1 MDAGRIAA
9 GNYMT
14 GNKRS
19 LLVLGAAW
27 VLTLM
32 GGYHLARA
40 AYGNFSLA
48 VMFESP
54 GAMLSLANSTAP
66 VELPPLA
73 RLAVEHIR
81 LLFGFYFLLSLAVF
95 ITGLGLVLKKAW
107 ALSAFIWLCY
117 LGAASCF
124 IVLLFP
130 GLAVPKPYTYE
141 GLALTPEFNAAVA
154 RAKIVLRVIAVL
166 FGAGAF
172 WFGWRFERPDVRNEF
187 AGSR

>member
-1 MDAGRIAA
+1 
-9 GNYMT
+9 MT
-14 GNKRS
+14 ENKRS
-19 LLVLGAAW
+19 VLVLGAAW
-27 VLTLM
+27 LLALM
-32 GGYHLARA
+32 GGYHVARA
-40 AYGNFSLA
+40 AIGNFSLA

-54 GAMLSLANSTAP
+54 VAMLRMASSTAP

-95 ITGLGLVLKKAW
+95 VTGAGLLLKKAW

-117 LGAASCF
+117 IGAASCF

-130 GLAVPKPYTYE
+130 GLAVPQPYVLD
-141 GLALTPEFNAAVA
+141 GVALTPEFNAAVA
-154 RAKIVLRVIAVL
+154 RAKVVLRVIAAL

-172 WFGWRFERPDVRNEF
+172 WFCRRFERPDIRNEF

>member
-1 MDAGRIAA
+1 
-9 GNYMT
+9 MT
-14 GNKRS
+14 ENKRS
-19 LLVLGAAW
+19 VLVLGAAW
-27 VLTLM
+27 ALVLL

-54 GAMLSLANSTAP
+54 AAMLSLANSTAP

-73 RLAVEHIR
+73 RLAVDHIR
-81 LLFGFYFLLSLAVF
+81 PLFGFYFLLALAVF
-95 ITGLGLVLKKAW
+95 VTGLGLLLKKAW

-117 LGAASCF
+117 IGAASCF

-130 GLAVPKPYTYE
+130 GLAVPKPYIYG

-154 RAKIVLRVIAVL
+154 RAKIALRVSAAL
-166 FGAGAF
+166 FGSGAF
-172 WFGWRFERPDVRNEF
+172 WFGRRFERPDIRNEF
-187 AGSR
+187 CKQ